1 MKRIAA
7 LLSIVLTCPLAI
19 AADWTTWRAD
29 SQRSGYTSDSLPE
42 NLALQWTW
50 MPQHK
55 PLPAWPRDERMSFDR
70 ASHVVVADGLACL
83 GSSSDSSVTALDTAT
98 GNVRWNF
105 ITGGPVRFAPTVWQD
120 RLFVTSDDGYLYA
133 LKLASGELIER
144 WRGGPADDRVLGNSQ
159 IVSRWPARGGVVIR
173 DDVLYWGAGIWQSEG
188 IFLHALDLQTGK
200 ELWTNDSSGGIEMPQ
215 PHGTAVAKSG
225 VSAQGYLL
233 ANEERLFVPTGRA
246 VPAAFERATGKFEY
260 YRLQENTQI
269 GNTAAVLHGDL
280 FYNGGHAYQ
289 AIDGSVL
296 GERIPGVV
304 AAYPGGIIH
313 GVGNKLV
320 ALTVGPKDTVDRRGK
335 PIVVTAHE
343 ARWSVT
349 DVPAG
354 TSLIVAGDKI
364 VSSGQTHIAL
374 TNVDDGKSL
383 WTADVDD
390 VAYGLAVSDGRLY
403 VSTASGAIHCFAAES
418 TAGEQSIVQQT
429 EPETTAD
436 EDDEAIVNAGS
447 AGDRRATFE
456 TAADE
461 DDETIAQ
468 AAAAILE
475 SSGIA
480 DGYCVD
486 LGCGDGHLAYELA
499 RQSDLFV
506 VGIDPDPSVVAAARR
521 KLTAAGLYGVR
532 VSIHQGT
539 LSETHLPEFFAN
551 LIVSQQSLTQG
562 DGVIDSTEAARLQ
575 RPYGGVTCFGPPEKM
590 VVEMRGAPQGAGE
603 WTHMYSNPANTLC
616 STDTIKGPLTAVWYR
631 DIDLNL
637 AQRHGRSP
645 SPLFSEGRLF
655 AEGLDELIAVD
666 AYNGRPLWRFE
677 QPGILDAY
685 NADHLVGAAATGS
698 NMCLA
703 NDSIFLR
710 NGKTCYR
717 IDVATGKVKATF
729 ETPTH
734 PDGTAADWG
743 YIACQDGILFG
754 STSNESHIVRH
765 AYLRAD
771 DHMQKQFSESTS
783 LFAID
788 IESGELLWQYNA
800 QNSIRHNAIAI
811 GTKRLFLIDRV
822 LAVDDLLDNAPAR
835 RGEKP
840 EQPAAGHA
848 TGELIALDLKTGQRA
863 WKADQDIF
871 GTTLSYSDD
880 HDILLMFY
888 QPTAFRLPSEVGGC
902 IAAFQ
907 AASGDKLWE
916 AEVAYST
923 RPLINGDTI
932 IAHPVALDL
941 VSGEAKSIAV
951 PRSYGCG
958 QVTGSQNLLMF
969 RSGTLG
975 YYDFTRDA
983 GTENYGGIRPGCWI
997 NALPVG
1003 GLVLLPDATAGC
1015 ICSYQNRSWMA
1026 LGGK

>member
-7 LLSIVLTCPLAI
+7 LLSIVLICPFAT

-29 SQRSGYTSDSLPE
+29 SERSGYSSDPLPD

-50 MPQHK
+50 MPQHG
-55 PLPAWPRDERMSFDR
+55 PLPAWPRDDRMSFDR
-70 ASHVVVADGLACL
+70 ASHVVVADGLVFF

-105 ITGGPVRFAPTVWQD
+105 ITGGPVRFAPTAWQD

-133 LKLASGELIER
+133 LKLATGELIER

-173 DDVLYWGAGIWQSEG
+173 DGVLYWGAGIWQSEG
-188 IFLHALDLQTGK
+188 IFLRAMDPHTGE
-200 ELWTNDSSGGIEMPQ
+200 ELWINDSSGGIEMPQ
-215 PHGTAVAKSG
+215 PHPTAVAKSG

-246 VPAAFERATGKFEY
+246 VPAAFERATGKFDY

-280 FYNGGHAYQ
+280 FYNGGHAYH
-289 AIDGSVL
+289 ATDGSVL

-304 AAYPGGIIH
+304 AAFPDGIVH
-313 GVGNKLV
+313 GVGNKLT
-320 ALTVGPKDTVDRRGK
+320 ALTVGPKDTFDRLGK
-335 PIVVTAHE
+335 PIVVPAHE

-364 VSSGQTHIAL
+364 VSSGQTHIA
-374 TNVDDGKSL
+374 TINIDDGKPL
-383 WTADVDD
+383 WTAEVDD
-390 VAYGLAVSDGRLY
+390 VAYGLAASDGRLF

-418 TAGEQSIVQQT
+418 AEKVHSLVHQT
-429 EPETTAD
+429 EPETAAY
-436 EDDEAIVNAGS
+436 EDDEA
-447 AGDRRATFE
+447 
-456 TAADE
+456 
-461 DDETIAQ
+461 IAQ
-468 AAAAILE
+468 AAAAILKA
-475 SSGIA
+475 SGIA
-480 DGYCVD
+480 AGYCVD

-499 RQSDLFV
+499 RGSDLFV
-506 VGIDPDPSVVAAARR
+506 VGIDPDPLMVAAARR

-532 VSIHQGT
+532 VTIHQGT
-539 LSETHLPEFFAN
+539 LSETQLPEFFAN
-551 LIVSQQSLTQG
+551 LIVSQQSITQG
-562 DGVIDSTEAARLQ
+562 DGVVDSTEAVRLQ
-575 RPYGGVTCFGPPEKM
+575 RPYGGVTCFGPSDRM
-590 VVEMRGAPQGAGE
+590 VVKTRGAPQGAGE
-603 WTHMYSNPANTLC
+603 WTHMYSDPANTLC
-616 STDTIKGPLTAVWYR
+616 STDTVKGPLTAVWYR

-655 AEGLDELIAVD
+655 AEGLDELMAVD
-666 AYNGRPLWRFE
+666 AYNGRPLWRFK

-698 NMCLA
+698 NICIA

-734 PDGTAADWG
+734 PDGTPADWG
-743 YIACQDGILFG
+743 YLACQDGILFG

-765 AYLRAD
+765 TYLRAD

-788 IESGELLWQYNA
+788 IESGKLLWQYSA
-800 QNSIRHNAIAI
+800 QNSIRHNAIVI
-811 GTKRLFLIDRV
+811 GTERVFLIDRV
-822 LAVDDLLDNAPAR
+822 LAVDDLLTSAPAR

-840 EQPAAGHA
+840 KQPAAGHA
-848 TGELIALDLKTGQRA
+848 TGDLIALDLKTGERE
-863 WKADQDIF
+863 WKADKDIF
-871 GTTLSYSDD
+871 GTTLSYSKD
-880 HDILLMFY
+880 HNILLMFY
-888 QPTAFRLPSEVGGC
+888 QPTAFRLPSEVGGR

-907 AASGDKLWE
+907 ASSGDKLWE
-916 AEVAYST
+916 TKVNYNT
-923 RPLINGDTI
+923 RPLIHGDTI
-932 IAHPVALDL
+932 IAHPAALDL
-941 VSGEAKSIAV
+941 VSGEAKPIAV

-958 QVTGSQNLLMF
+958 QVTGSRNLLMF

-975 YYDFTRDA
+975 YYDFTRDV

-1015 ICSYQNRSWMA
+1015 VCSYQNRSWIA

>member
-1 MKRIAA
+1 MKRLAA
-7 LLSIVLTCPLAI
+7 LLSIVLTCPFTI

-29 SQRSGYTSDSLPE
+29 SQRSGYTSDTLSE
-42 NLALQWTW
+42 NLTLNWTW
-50 MPQHK
+50 VPQHK

-70 ASHVVVADGLACL
+70 ANHVVVAAGLVCF

-98 GNVRWNF
+98 GTVRWNF
-105 ITGGPVRFAPTVWQD
+105 ITGGPVRFAPTAWQD

-133 LKLASGELIER
+133 LKLATGELIER
-144 WRGGPADDRVLGNSQ
+144 WRGGPADDRVLGSSQ

-188 IFLHALDLQTGK
+188 IFLHAMDLQTG
-200 ELWTNDSSGGIEMPQ
+200 EALWTNDSSGGIEMPQ
-215 PHGTAVAKSG
+215 PHATATAKSG

-269 GNTAAVLHGDL
+269 GNTAAVLHGEL
-280 FYNGGHAYQ
+280 FYNGGHAYHT
-289 AIDGSVL
+289 ADGSRL
-296 GERIPGVV
+296 SERIPGTV
-304 AAYPGGIIH
+304 AAFPGGIIH

-320 ALTVGPKDTVDRRGK
+320 AMTVGPKDTFDRLGK
-335 PIVVTAHE
+335 PIVVSAHE
-343 ARWSVT
+343 ARWSVS
-349 DVPAG
+349 DVPGG
-354 TSLIVAGDKI
+354 TSLIVAGDKV
-364 VSSGQTHIAL
+364 VSSGQTHIA
-374 TNVDDGKSL
+374 TINIVDGKPL
-383 WTADVDD
+383 WTAEVDD
-390 VAYGLAVSDGRLY
+390 VAYGLAVSDGRLF

-418 TAGEQSIVQQT
+418 AESAQSVVHQT
-429 EPETTAD
+429 ET
-436 EDDEAIVNAGS
+436 EAAVY
-447 AGDRRATFE
+447 
-456 TAADE
+456 E

-468 AAAAILE
+468 AATAILK
-475 SSGIA
+475 SSGITA
-480 DGYCVD
+480 GYCVD

-506 VGIDPDPSVVAAARR
+506 VGIESDPSVVAEARR
-521 KLTAAGLYGVR
+521 KLSAAGLYGVR
-532 VSIHQGT
+532 VSIHQGSM
-539 LSETHLPEFFAN
+539 SETQLPESFAN
-551 LIVSQQSLTQG
+551 VVVSRQSLSQG
-562 DGVIDSTEAARLQ
+562 DGVVDNGVDIAEAARLQ
-575 RPYGGVTCFGPPEKM
+575 RPYGGVTCFGSPEKL
-590 VVEMRGAPQGAGE
+590 VVKTRGAPLGAGE

-637 AQRHGRSP
+637 AQRHGRPP

-655 AEGLDELIAVD
+655 AEGLDELLAVD

-677 QPGILDAY
+677 QPGVLDAY
-685 NADHLVGAAATGS
+685 NADHLVGSAATGS
-698 NMCLA
+698 NMCIA
-703 NDSIFLR
+703 NDSVFLR
-710 NGKTCYR
+710 NGETCYR
-717 IDVATGKVKATF
+717 IDAATGKVKATF
-729 ETPTH
+729 KTPSH
-734 PDGTAADWG
+734 PDGTMADWG

-788 IESGELLWQYNA
+788 IESGEQLWQYNA
-800 QNSIRHNAIAI
+800 LNSIRHNAIAI
-811 GTKRLFLIDRV
+811 GSERIFLIDRV
-822 LAVDDLLDNAPAR
+822 MAVDDLLASAPAR

-840 EQPAAGHA
+840 QQPATEHA
-848 TGELIALDLKTGQRA
+848 TGELIALDLKTGERDWTA
-863 WKADQDIF
+863 GEDVF
-871 GTTLSYSDD
+871 GTTLSFSNQ

-888 QPTAFRLPSEVGGC
+888 QPTAFRLPSEVGGR

-907 AASGDKLWE
+907 AASGEKLWE
-916 AEVAYST
+916 TKVSYNT
-923 RPLINGDTI
+923 RPLINEDTI

-941 VSGEAKSIAV
+941 LSGETKSMAV

-958 QVTGSQNLLMF
+958 QVTGSRNLLMF

-1003 GLVLLPDATAGC
+1003 GLVLVPDATAGC
-1015 ICSYQNRSWMA
+1015 VCSYQNRSWMA
-1026 LGGK
+1026 LGGKQ